1 VHTMNEQATD
11 HLPVLIRIPTH
22 QCPFILRTYLEPP
35 NTLFHQPWYAPS
47 ETSWSSLG
55 DRVR

>member
-1 VHTMNEQATD
+1 MNEQATD
-11 HLPVLIRIPTH
+11 HLPVLIRIPTY